1 MSKDCRLI
9 TSIFVFI
16 VIISFSLR
24 FLVNEYKLIDCDEN
38 NDTSSSS
45 NTVIQE
51 NEPENEEPKNEFVYQ
66 YEVVQVQ
73 PTREETETIIV
84 IENEGFS
91 DDEIIIKPTD
101 EEVNDFISEDV
112 EEVEKQKIECSIPIE
127 FTNETL
133 EDDETILNVLNNHR
147 FPSDFYTRFYED
159 PCLTD
164 SIVSRI
170 NFFSTEDP
178 YLAIT
183 AACLH
188 SYMTP
193 EDLLFSALTDK
204 FFEFGFAYKNDLI
217 RVRVLRKSYME
228 FTCDKN
234 IYFGLQFLDLPDTTS
249 DEKKSIVKEYVE
261 YFFTQEN
268 KFTFVKPVLSSKITE
283 QENCYVQKIR
293 YTHLDNPSIV
303 VYDQYFGISK
313 LDGKLL
319 FWDVN
324 QVGKRSFDINP
335 RIKSFC

>member
-1 MSKDCRLI
+1 MSKDCRLV

-16 VIISFSLR
+16 LIVSFSLR
-24 FLVNEYKLIDCDEN
+24 FLANEYKLFECDEN
-38 NDTSSSS
+38 SDTSYGV
-45 NTVIQE
+45 NA
-51 NEPENEEPKNEFVYQ
+51 ENEEKEFQYKMEEAQLIKDVELN
-66 YEVVQVQ
+66 YEV
-73 PTREETETIIV
+73 IIV
-84 IENEGFS
+84 TEVHSEDIIG
-91 DDEIIIKPTD
+91 DDEVVESLEEEKEENIIEYD
-101 EEVNDFISEDV
+101 EDV
-112 EEVEKQKIECSIPIE
+112 EKLKIDCSIPME
-127 FTNETL
+127 FLNETL

-147 FPSDFYTRFYED
+147 FPYDFYTRFYED

-178 YLAIT
+178 YMALT

-204 FFEFGFAYKNDLI
+204 FFEFGFAHKNDII
-217 RVRVLRKSYME
+217 RVRVLRKSYMA

-234 IYFGLQFLDLPDTTS
+234 IYFGLQYLDQSTPE
-249 DEKKSIVKEYVE
+249 EKKSIIKEYVE

-268 KFTFVKPVLSSKITE
+268 KFTFVKPVLSSKLIE
-283 QENCYVQKIR
+283 QENCYIQKIR
-293 YTHLDNPSIV
+293 YTHLDNPSII

-313 LDGKLL
+313 MDGKLL

-324 QVGKRSFDINP
+324 QVGKRIFDMNP
-335 RIKSFC
+335 SIKSFC